1 MDFLKAQAARAGE
14 AARHLGAAA
23 NAAARGAAA
32 KASVIAGGSAALSSI
47 GSTVHVGGKAY
58 IVDSLLAEGGFGSV
72 YAVLPE
78 EAVRREKEAGGGGPS
93 GGAQL
98 PPPSA
103 LSAKKLVLKRMFAG
117 SPELVAQLTAEV
129 KLMQQ
134 LNGHP
139 NIVAVLGAES
149 RRQGEGADIMVLME
163 LCPGGHLLTRM
174 NQLREAKRTLPMA
187 KILEVFVQIVRPIAH
202 MHACSPPITHRD
214 IKVSG
219 RPREESV
226 RLWPQVV
233 PLTLL
238 TSLTL
243 YTRTHTHTPYSLRMC
258 SLQQMARCACATL
271 AAPPGT
277 AACATPRLTAQ
288 SRRTPFS
295 ATPRPILGR
304 LRCATCTMATPWT
317 RARE

>member
-149 RRQGEGADIMVLME
+149 RKQGEGADIMVLME

-226 RLWPQVV
+226 RLWPQVA

-243 YTRTHTHTPYSLRMC
+243 YTRTHTHTLQFENVLIAADGSLRLCDFGSASRHSGVCDTKADRTEQEDAIQRYTTPHFRAPEMC
-258 SLQQMARCACATL
+258 DLYNGYPL
-271 AAPPGT
+271 D
-277 AACATPRLTAQ
+277 
-288 SRRTPFS
+288 
-295 ATPRPILGR
+295 
-304 LRCATCTMATPWT
+304 T
-317 RARE
+317 RS